1 MYLAKYGKE
10 KDWMVTAVNANYA
23 ALSLTN
29 KGIVDEMIDFLFVKQ
44 QKNKEETLTAMRD
57 ADEGRT
63 IGPFSSIDDLT
74 KALDAED

>member
-1 MYLAKYGKE
+1 
-10 KDWMVTAVNANYA
+10 MVTAVNSNYA
-23 ALSLTN
+23 ALSTTN
-29 KGIVDEMIDFLFVKQ
+29 RNIIDEMIDFLFVKQ
-44 QKNKEETLTAMRD
+44 QKNKKETLAAMHD